1 MDFYGTIGPACAEL
15 STLQQMVRAGMTGL
29 RMNLSHG
36 SLAEHADWLE
46 LIQKAGIRTLLIDL
60 QGPELRIGRLASP
73 LTLSEGQQ
81 VFLGTGGIPCPA
93 CLLDAI
99 TPGQKLLLDDGKLLL
114 RVNAVDTALHC
125 TVLRGGL
132 LQSRKSIAVPG
143 VEVPSP
149 TLTDEDLQNLR
160 VAADCGVTG
169 VMLPFVR
176 SAEDIRTLRAA
187 LEDANAGQI
196 QIFAKIENLAGVRT
210 LPEFLPLV
218 DQVVIARGD
227 LGNAMPLWELP
238 RCQKQLASLCRAAGV
253 PFMVVTQMLD
263 SMQTRAVPT
272 RAEVS
277 DIYNAVLDGAA
288 SLMLTACG
296 GGGGSTSADAQA
308 ETAVMAAINQNRPVS
323 SVKLQN
329 SSELRKT
336 ANQSIDAAISGKL
349 GQLSSDFKFVLD
361 PNPEDGSVGFTLV
374 AKCDY
379 KNTDLAKLI
388 KTVTNINSYNMNKWS
403 EVGVVVRTVDGQT
416 YIAISVAIKTKT

>member
-46 LIQKAGIRTLLIDL
+46 LIRKAGIRTLLIDL
-60 QGPELRIGRLASP
+60 QGPELRIGRLAAP

-143 VEVPSP
+143 VEVSSP

-187 LEDANAGQI
+187 LEDAHAGQI

-288 SLMLTACG
+288 SLMLTG
-296 GGGGSTSADAQA
+296 
-308 ETAVMAAINQNRPVS
+308 ETAAGQYPVQAMEYLVTFIPSKDPLRSPVYSSQIVHRMIVS
-323 SVKLQN
+323 SLILTKFLFDFHTISQLTECHAVRYNKARTAHDLDVPMIIPAPKNDNKN
-329 SSELRKT
+329 SENNRRHLR
-336 ANQSIDAAISGKL
+336 
-349 GQLSSDFKFVLD
+349 
-361 PNPEDGSVGFTLV
+361 
-374 AKCDY
+374 
-379 KNTDLAKLI
+379 
-388 KTVTNINSYNMNKWS
+388 
-403 EVGVVVRTVDGQT
+403 
-416 YIAISVAIKTKT
+416 